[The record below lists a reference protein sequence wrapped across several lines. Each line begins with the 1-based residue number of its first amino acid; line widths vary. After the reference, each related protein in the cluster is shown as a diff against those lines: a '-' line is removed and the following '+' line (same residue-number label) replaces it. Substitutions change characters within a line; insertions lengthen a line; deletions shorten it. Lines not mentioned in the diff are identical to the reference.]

1 VDTKTGKQGVHQLVY
16 LFLFVLVYFLSVS
29 LYTSPMFITLEGPEG
44 SGKTSHIPYLVEYL
58 REKGHIVF
66 STREPGGTS
75 ISEQIRDIL
84 HDLKNV
90 EMHPRTE
97 TLLYQ
102 AARAQIVEQVIKPRL
117 AAGEIVISD
126 RYYDSTIAYQGYGH
140 QQDLNQVRELVKYA
154 TGGLTPD
161 LTVLLDLDVEVG
173 LKRKIQNEVEWNR
186 MDAYAVEFYQRVRR
200 GYLEL
205 VKAEPGRW
213 VVVNSEQKWEDVQ
226 AELKKV
232 IMAGISRS

>member
-1 VDTKTGKQGVHQLVY
+1 
-16 LFLFVLVYFLSVS
+16 
-29 LYTSPMFITLEGPEG
+29 MFITLEGPEG
-44 SGKTSHIPYLVEYL
+44 SGKTSHIPHLVEFL
-58 REKGHIVF
+58 REKGCTVF
-66 STREPGGTS
+66 PTREPGGTS

-84 HDLKNV
+84 HDLKNA

-102 AARAQIVEQVIKPRL
+102 SARAQIVEQVIKPRL

-140 QQDLNQVRELVKYA
+140 QQDLNQVRGLVRYA

-161 LTVLLDLDVEVG
+161 LTILLDLDVEVG
-173 LKRKIQNEVEWNR
+173 LRRKTQNEVEWNR
-186 MDAYAVEFYQRVRR
+186 MDAYTVEFHRRVRA

-205 VKAEPGRW
+205 VKQEPDRW
-213 VVVNSEQKWEDVQ
+213 VVVNSDQKWDDVQ
-226 AELKKV
+226 SELKQV
-232 IMAGISRS
+232 ILERLSKS